1 LSDIVICGYYGFK
14 NSGDDALL
22 LSIIQQIKKYKND
35 IDITVLS
42 KNPEETERI
51 YGVGAVKRD
60 AIFAVLKSLFSC
72 KLLVLG
78 GGTLIQDRTST
89 KSLIYY
95 LLIICIALVFRKK
108 VMLYSNGI
116 GPVKEKNVRL
126 TRKILN
132 RVNLI
137 TLRDKQ
143 SAYELEK
150 MGINKPKIV
159 ITADSAFCLES
170 KSGADI
176 AEFKKKHNI
185 PTDKK
190 YVCIAVREHKKLCSD
205 FCENIANM
213 CDYILKK
220 YDCIP
225 VFIPFQAEKDS
236 EITKRIMEMMKE
248 KSLVADVSYSILE
261 LVEFM
266 SSAELCVGMRLHS
279 LIYSTIS
286 QTPLIGLSYDP
297 KVSGFME
304 YLGQKQCLDAEK
316 LDYDELINCVDYY
329 LCLADEIEKEIKE
342 SCVKMRALAEENA
355 KLLAELIK

>member
-1 LSDIVICGYYGFK
+1 MSDIVICGYYGFK

-22 LSIIQQIKKYKND
+22 LSIIQQLKKHKND

-42 KNPEETERI
+42 KNPEETERV

-89 KSLIYY
+89 KSLVYY
-95 LLIICIALVFRKK
+95 LLIICMALVFRKK

-116 GPVKEKNVRL
+116 GPVKEKNVKL

-137 TLRDKQ
+137 TLRDEQ

-150 MGINKPKIV
+150 MGVTKPKIV
-159 ITADSAFCLES
+159 VTADSAFCLES
-170 KSGADI
+170 KGGTDI
-176 AEFKKKHNI
+176 EEFKEKHSI

-190 YVCIAVREHKKLCSD
+190 YVCVAVREHRKLCPD
-205 FCENIANM
+205 FCKNIADM
-213 CDYILKK
+213 CDYISQK
-220 YDCIP
+220 YDCVP
-225 VFIPFQAEKDS
+225 VFIPFQAEKDN
-236 EITKRIMEMMKE
+236 EITQRIRETMREN
-248 KSLVADVSYSILE
+248 SAVADVSYGIVE

-266 SSAELCVGMRLHS
+266 SSAELSVGMRLHS
-279 LIYSTIS
+279 LIYSTIC

-297 KVSGFME
+297 KVSGFMD
-304 YLGQKQCLDAEK
+304 YIGQKQCLDAEK
-316 LDYDELINCVDYY
+316 LSFDELINCVDY
-329 LCLADEIEKEIKE
+329 CFNHADEIKEELKE
-342 SCVKMRALAEENA
+342 SYRKMRALAQQNA
-355 KLLAELIK
+355 KFAVEFIK